1 MFQHVSMGNT
11 PIDSFGYQWVTSGT
25 INSMDM
31 YIYIYDIIH
40 LGDIPTLH
48 IIITTAVI

>member
-1 MFQHVSMGNT
+1 MGNT
-11 PIDSFGYQWVTSGT
+11 PIDSFGYQWATSGT
-25 INSMDM
+25 IDSMDIYINIKIL

-48 IIITTAVI
+48 ITTAVI